1 MTTARN
7 NVVDSSAWLEYFAD
21 GPNASRFASAIE
33 ATSRLIVPSIVILE
47 VYKRMYRLRGERTA
61 QRAAAQ
67 LMQGLVIDLD
77 SHIALTAAQLGL
89 SLQLPLADSIILA
102 TARARGAIIWTQDA
116 DFDGMEKVNFRPH
129 KAGQNKKRR

>member
-47 VYKRMYRLRGERTA
+47 VYKRMYRLRGERAA

-77 SHIALTAAQLGL
+77 SHVALTAAQLGL
-89 SLQLPLADSIILA
+89 SLKLPLADSIILA
-102 TARARGAIIWTQDA
+102 TARIHDAFVWTQDE
-116 DFDGMEKVNFRPH
+116 DFKNLDDVKYYPRH
-129 KAGQNKKRR
+129 

>member
-1 MTTARN
+1 MPTAHN

-47 VYKRMYRLRGERTA
+47 VYKRMYRLRGERMA

-77 SHIALTAAQLGL
+77 SHVALTAAQLWL
-89 SLQLPLADSIILA
+89 SLKLPLADSIILA
-102 TARARGAIIWTQDA
+102 TARIQDAVVWTQDD
-116 DFDGMEKVNFRPH
+116 DFKDIDGVRYYP
-129 KAGQNKKRR
+129 RR